1 MPTNIPAEESPS
13 QSVSDSSPSERRLE
27 QDHEDSV
34 ASDSAH
40 EQTTDLQGHLLAAVL
55 RSMATE
61 VDFLADGDH
70 HAQDEE
76 RLATLHQDTVWV
88 ADVLNAWQAA
98 AGLAATGA
106 APDLVS
112 MDLQRLAREQTEAAM
127 GPAARKGIRLQFAPR
142 SASEVT
148 GEPGLT
154 ERLVKAMISAALLVC
169 RPNARLSVTVAESEG
184 FVTCQVGATG
194 EAMASQSESGQTAGQ
209 VRWAQHVESLRP
221 LASAQAGRLDFDSP
235 SGEAFELAFGL
246 PAVQDSASTVEG
258 TVLIVD
264 DDPDGAFLLEQVL
277 LKSGFHVRIA
287 GNGLEGLSL
296 ARQEG
301 IALILLDVMLPGM
314 DGFEVCHRLR
324 EDPATANTP
333 IVMISAKSR
342 AEDREMGL
350 QVGANAYMTK
360 PLGMNDIVQTVSR
373 FVTTTE
379 EGSHDR

>member
-1 MPTNIPAEESPS
+1 MPTNLPSEESPS
-13 QSVSDSSPSERRLE
+13 QSVSDVSASERRLGPVHH
-27 QDHEDSV
+27 DAVTSG
-34 ASDSAH
+34 SLH
-40 EQTTDLQGHLLAAVL
+40 EQTTDQQGHLLAAML
-55 RSMATE
+55 RSMAAQ
-61 VDFLADGDH
+61 VDLLANDDQH
-70 HAQDEE
+70 TQAEE
-76 RLATLHQDTVWV
+76 RLASLHQDAVW
-88 ADVLNAWQAA
+88 AGDILDAWQEA
-98 AGLAATGA
+98 AGLKAADSE
-106 APDLVS
+106 PDLTP
-112 MDLQRLAREQTEAAM
+112 MDLQRFAREQTEAAS
-127 GPAARKGIRLQFAPR
+127 GPAARKGIRLQFVAQ
-142 SASEVT
+142 STSEVM
-148 GEPGLT
+148 GMPRLT
-154 ERLVKAMISAALLVC
+154 ERLVKAMISAALLVG
-169 RPNARLSVTVAESEG
+169 RPNTRLSVSMAESEG

-194 EAMASQSESGQTAGQ
+194 EGTASQTESRQTPDQ
-209 VRWAQHVESLRP
+209 PQWTQLVKSLRP
-221 LASAQAGRLDFDSP
+221 LASAQAGRLDFDSLP
-235 SGEAFELAFGL
+235 GEAFELAFAL
-246 PAVQDSASTVEG
+246 PAVQDSDSTVEG

-296 ARQEG
+296 ARQGG
-301 IALILLDVMLPGM
+301 IALILLDVMLPGL

-324 EDPATANTP
+324 EDPATAKTP

>member
-1 MPTNIPAEESPS
+1 MSTNIPAEESPS
-13 QSVSDSSPSERRLE
+13 QSVSDVSPSERQLGSV
-27 QDHEDSV
+27 HEDAVTSG
-34 ASDSAH
+34 SLH
-40 EQTTDLQGHLLAAVL
+40 EQTTDQQGHLLAAVL
-55 RSMATE
+55 RSMATQ
-61 VDFLADGDH
+61 VDLLADGDH

-76 RLATLHQDTVWV
+76 RLASLHQDAVWV
-88 ADVLNAWQAA
+88 GDILDAWQAA
-98 AGLAATGA
+98 AGFLAAEA
-106 APDLVS
+106 APDMMT
-112 MDLQRLAREQTEAAM
+112 MDLQRFAREQTEAAS
-127 GPAARKGIRLQFAPR
+127 GPAARKGIRLQFAAQ
-142 SASEVT
+142 SASEVM
-148 GEPGLT
+148 GEPGLA
-154 ERLVKAMISAALLVC
+154 ERLVKAMISAALLVG
-169 RPNARLSVTVAESEG
+169 RPNAGVSVTVAESEG
-184 FVTCQVGATG
+184 FVTCHVGATG
-194 EAMASQSESGQTAGQ
+194 QEMALQAESRQTPDQ
-209 VRWAQHVESLRP
+209 PRWAELVDSLRP
-221 LASAQAGRLDFDSP
+221 LASAQAGTLDFDSRP
-235 SGEAFELAFGL
+235 GEAFELTFGL
-246 PAVQDSASTVEG
+246 PSVHDSDSTVEG

-296 ARQEG
+296 ARQGG
-301 IALILLDVMLPGM
+301 IALVLLDVMLPGL

-324 EDPATANTP
+324 EDPATAKTP